1 MLAVMP
7 KIWMKQC
14 NNWGY
19 PQGRHGRNGF
29 KPVAIV
35 CHIAEGSLAGTDSWF
50 ASSQSKASAH
60 FCIGKNGEIHQYV
73 DVNDAAWANG
83 LMQDIDTSIPWL
95 VKCWNDNTNPNLV
108 TVSIE
113 FEGKHS
119 EDPTGFYHFTDEQ
132 IKAGIALCRW
142 LCETLNITPSKE
154 TIIGHFQID
163 GVTRANCPG
172 PNFPFE
178 RVVKALQPEKTE
190 WNPADEIAKLKERGI
205 INTIHN
211 PNAMPNYGEL
221 ATMLNRIVDMVEGKK
236 G

>member
-1 MLAVMP
+1 MVQSP
-7 KIWMKQC
+7 
-14 NNWGY
+14 NYGY
-19 PQGRHGRNGF
+19 PSSKHGRNGF

-35 CHIAEGSLAGTDSWF
+35 HHICEGSLTGTDSWF
-50 ASSQSKASAH
+50 SSPQSKASAH

-83 LMQDIDTSIPWL
+83 LMQDIDTSISWL
-95 VKCWNDNTNPNLV
+95 AKCWNDNMNPNLV

-119 EDPTGFYHFTDEQ
+119 EDPTGFYHFTEEQ
-132 IKAGIALCRW
+132 IRACIALDAW

-178 RVVKALQPEKTE
+178 RIVKALQPEKIE
-190 WNPADEIAKLKERGI
+190 WNPADEVQKLMDRGI
-205 INTIHN
+205 LDSWHN

-221 ATMLNRIVDMVEGKK
+221 STIINRVLDKLGK
-236 G
+236 